1 MGHIRSITRPKNG
14 SLLRYRNQ
22 PGPKDRANTHG
33 LLLGSSRTPVEER
46 RTSTSPHLDH
56 VAPKTERTAR
66 TWLVALRRRDPVL
79 GGIKHIGRD
88 REQQETSGS
97 SGKWGGGDVVGTS
110 STWRHKTVGVL
121 GGIKHIGRDRE
132 QQETSDLYRL
142 HVRRTPSRPARASS
156 TPGNRVGG
164 KVDNRSS
171 AATCSAVLNICRASN
186 SVCSCSE
193 SRARWMATRRSRRV
207 SIRAFHRRRV
217 FDVT

>member
-66 TWLVALRRRDPVL
+66 TWLVALRRRDP
-79 GGIKHIGRD
+79 
-88 REQQETSGS
+88 
-97 SGKWGGGDVVGTS
+97 
-110 STWRHKTVGVL
+110 VL